1 MTTTENNDLK
11 NNLIALTETPRFK
24 VEYIDTLN
32 GNYNENYNLLSKE
45 DRDELIAYL
54 RGLIENLE
62 EFNAGSWLIYAKSE
76 GCITR
81 EEYTQMVN
89 TYIENT

>member
-1 MTTTENNDLK
+1 MLPKHIWTTPY
-11 NNLIALTETPRFK
+11 IMTETPRFK

-32 GNYNENYNLLSKE
+32 GNYNGNYNLLSKE

-62 EFNAGSWLIYAKSE
+62 EFNTGSWLMYAVDE
-76 GCITR
+76 ECITR
-81 EEYTQMVN
+81 EEYKQMVN
-89 TYIENT
+89 TYIENTLSA